1 MDSMQAAR
9 RTRRLGFLLWAAA
22 AISLSGCAGARAP
35 AMNPFAVGGVNP
47 DSTVQAE
54 VVAAMHAPGAAPHF
68 SQVPVIPTDV
78 RPVPAWRA
86 AVVSEWA
93 TKRRTEKEAA
103 AIPFT
108 LANTEEW
115 AQRTRAKIP
124 ASQLTPP
131 SAQDA
136 AQIEAFATAERAR
149 ATPPPPPQ

>member
-1 MDSMQAAR
+1 MDWMQAAR
-9 RTRRLGFLLWAAA
+9 RARRIGFPLWATMAT
-22 AISLSGCAGARAP
+22 SLGGCANAP
-35 AMNPFAVGGVNP
+35 ALNPLAVGGVNP

-54 VVAAMHAPGAAPHF
+54 VVAAMNAPGTAPHF
-68 SQVPVIPTDV
+68 SQVPIVPSDV

-86 AVVSEWA
+86 AVVSEWSQ
-93 TKRRTEKEAA
+93 KRRTEKEAA

-108 LANTEEW
+108 LANVEEW

-124 ASQLTPP
+124 AGQTTPP

-136 AQIEAFATAERAR
+136 AQIEAFAASERAR